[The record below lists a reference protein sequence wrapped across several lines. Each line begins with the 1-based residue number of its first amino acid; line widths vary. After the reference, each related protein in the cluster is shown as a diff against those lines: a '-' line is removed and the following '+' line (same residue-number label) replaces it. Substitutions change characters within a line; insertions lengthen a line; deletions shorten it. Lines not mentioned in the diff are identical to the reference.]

1 MAINKKRK
9 NETAFRI
16 FSPLLRLIFRIYYN
30 PKIINKEV
38 IPKTGPILLVC
49 NHKHVFDQ
57 CFVIMATKRP
67 IRYMA
72 KKEYFDGKLAWFFK
86 LAGCIPVDRS
96 IHDDAAKQA
105 ALDVLNNEGAVGLFP
120 EGTRNKTNDK
130 FLLDFKFGTVSMA
143 QKTGAT
149 IVPCGLTGDYD
160 FRSKNLMVRF
170 GKPFKV
176 KKDDDLADAN
186 ERLYKEMEK
195 LMKTNLKETNRTI
208 EEELNSRCQDT
219 KKKNA

>member
-1 MAINKKRK
+1 MAKNNKRK
-9 NETAFRI
+9 NETAFKI

-30 PKIINKEV
+30 PKIINKEA
-38 IPKTGPILLVC
+38 IPKEGPILLVC

-57 CFVIMATKRP
+57 CFIIMATKRP

-72 KKEYFDGKLAWFFK
+72 KKEYFDGNKAWFFK

-96 IHDDAAKQA
+96 IHDDAAKKA
-105 ALDVLNNEGAVGLFP
+105 ALEVLEQDGAIGLFP

-130 FLLDFKFGTVSMA
+130 LLLDFKFGTVSMA

-149 IVPCGLTGDYD
+149 IIPCGLTGDYT

-170 GKPFKV
+170 GKPIKV
-176 KKDDDLADAN
+176 SEDDDLAKVN
-186 ERLYKEMEK
+186 EKLYKEISS
-195 LMKTNLKETNRTI
+195 LMKKNLKETNRTI

-219 KKKNA
+219 KKNN